1 MANDPDPAAAAR
13 AARLRE
19 QIEKLKNPGKGSPQE
34 TANGHEKE
42 SPREF
47 IHRRMSEL
55 DKKEQ
60 G

>member
-42 SPREF
+42 TPREF
-47 IHRRMSEL
+47 IQR
-55 DKKEQ
+55 
-60 G
+60 